1 MPNIPSPGDF
11 PRPPGMLHNRV
22 SRNRPNLKYE
32 FRSQPTIISYHRYHV
47 RLHLKFPDKINSLH
61 RRRHRPRCLRWFD
74 SFTHGNV
81 HAFSNASSYV
91 LSNTHF
97 STLPFTP
104 PSSYRDPVETL
115 GHRSKW
121 PTFCRHLK
129 PYRTF
134 RWHVTNEPPRALEA
148 SCPVRLDEK
157 QKSKPDSFNDVS

>member
-1 MPNIPSPGDF
+1 MRRKCQTSPVRAIF
-11 PRPPGMLHNRV
+11 PGHP
-22 SRNRPNLKYE
+22 E
-32 FRSQPTIISYHRYHV
+32 CCTIGYHV

-115 GHRSKW
+115 GHRSK
-121 PTFCRHLK
+121 
-129 PYRTF
+129 
-134 RWHVTNEPPRALEA
+134 
-148 SCPVRLDEK
+148 
-157 QKSKPDSFNDVS
+157 